1 MGQAHILLVVQDDV
15 SEAGARHLLCE
26 QGVARASKLMV
37 APLLHQQNID
47 ADQQLANV
55 FDDLLQL
62 TIAAP
67 VLQLSTS
74 WGGCWGWQ
82 CYFD

>member
-1 MGQAHILLVVQDDV
+1 M
-15 SEAGARHLLCE
+15 
-26 QGVARASKLMV
+26 LML

-47 ADQQLANV
+47 AAQQLANV
-55 FDDLLQL
+55 VDDLLQL

-67 VLQLSTS
+67 IPQLSTS